1 MILTTQLI
9 KEIGLK
15 SFILEGMLTFRTNVI
30 MMCLSIA
37 DLFSLKKK
45 SKQSSYMSSLIMCQ
59 HFFDE

>member
-45 SKQSSYMSSLIMCQ
+45 VKAKLIYVL
-59 HFFDE
+59 FDYVPTLF

>member
-30 MMCLSIA
+30 MICLSIA
-37 DLFSLKKK
+37 DLFSLKKSQ
-45 SKQSSYMSSLIMCQ
+45 SKAHICPI
-59 HFFDE
+59 